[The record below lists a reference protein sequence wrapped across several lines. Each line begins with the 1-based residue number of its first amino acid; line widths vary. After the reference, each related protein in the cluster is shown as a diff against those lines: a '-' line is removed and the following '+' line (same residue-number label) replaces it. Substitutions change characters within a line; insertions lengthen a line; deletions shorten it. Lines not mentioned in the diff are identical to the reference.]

1 MVVSAGGWGQGMRG
15 LLGGRRVSG
24 ESGVLADRRQ
34 GVLDCLMDRDFGLL
48 IDSAVLVICCAQE
61 GAEKASGAGVRSAWG
76 GFGRLAPVLAERERR
91 VSLGLV

>member
-1 MVVSAGGWGQGMRG
+1 M
-15 LLGGRRVSG
+15 SG
-24 ESGVLADRRQ
+24 ESGVLADWRQ
-34 GVLDCLMDRDFGLL
+34 GVLDWMMDRNLGLL

-76 GFGRLAPVLAERERR
+76 GFGRAGTGFGRERERERERERR